1 MERVNRL
8 SEKTDYLRGE
18 LEHQR
23 LEINALQRAV
33 DSAESVLR
41 VWKDYART
49 LFLALRDSGRSAP
62 PPPAEIAD
70 DWHELL

>member
-8 SEKTDYLRGE
+8 SEKTDLLRGE
-18 LEHQR
+18 LEGQR
-23 LEINALQRAV
+23 LEIKALQKAV

-49 LFLALRDSGRSAP
+49 LFFALRDSGRSAP
-62 PPPAEIAD
+62 TPPAEIVD
-70 DWHELL
+70 DWREMI

>member
-8 SEKTDYLRGE
+8 SEKTDQLRE
-18 LEHQR
+18 EVEHQR
-23 LEINALQRAV
+23 LEINALQRAI

-41 VWKDYART
+41 MWKDYART
-49 LFLALRDSGRSAP
+49 LFLALRDTGRSAP

-70 DWHELL
+70 DWREMI